1 MVNPDPTEYVCSVF
15 GKFNTN
21 ICSKVKLK
29 NYPIFSWIFVQKNTP
44 QDIAKDIKNY
54 QSDEISPNLAA
65 LVNMG
70 KF

>member
-1 MVNPDPTEYVCSVF
+1 MFRIWQIQHEHLLQSKIKKLSNF
-15 GKFNTN
+15 QLN
-21 ICSKVKLK
+21 ICT
-29 NYPIFSWIFVQKNTP
+29 KNTP